1 MTEQEFA
8 KFAMG
13 LKTYY
18 PRENLLPNRPAVE
31 LWYRQLQDLPYD
43 VAEAALNKW
52 VSTNKWSPSIAEIRQ
67 MCCEVRQGEI
77 SAWSE
82 AWETVLHAIRIYG
95 SYRPQDAMF
104 TFDDLTARTVKQIG
118 GFVSIC
124 RSENIDIDRANF
136 RMVYEELAKRKQKD
150 ALMPARLR
158 SAIQRIQS
166 RGQMMLEGRHDDEE
180 I

>member
-18 PRENLLPNRPAVE
+18 PRENLLPNRPAME
-31 LWYRQLQDLPYD
+31 LWYRQLQDLPYE
-43 VAEAALNKW
+43 VAETALNKW

-77 SAWSE
+77 PAWSE

-95 SYRPQDAMF
+95 
-104 TFDDLTARTVKQIG
+104 
-118 GFVSIC
+118 
-124 RSENIDIDRANF
+124 
-136 RMVYEELAKRKQKD
+136 
-150 ALMPARLR
+150 
-158 SAIQRIQS
+158 
-166 RGQMMLEGRHDDEE
+166 
-180 I
+180 